1 MPDSTPPGR
10 PEAWHGFS
18 RLLHWVMALV
28 ILGMLGLGNYIDN
41 FVEDVYE
48 AFDLIQIHKSWG
60 FVAFT
65 LGVVRIAWRCFSR
78 SPAPPPGMPRWQL
91 VASRVSHVLLYVLI
105 IVMPVSGWLY
115 ASASEVQDLFA
126 IRNEVF
132 GLFELPDP
140 FQPGSRELAER
151 FGAVHGIASRLLILV
166 VAVHVAAAL
175 KHHFIDRDKV
185 LVRMIR
191 PNP

>member
-1 MPDSTPPGR
+1 MPDSGR

-18 RLLHWVMALV
+18 RLLHWTMAAV
-28 ILGMLGLGNYIDN
+28 VLGMLGLGNYIHI

-60 FVAFT
+60 FVAFA
-65 LGVVRIAWRCFSR
+65 LGVVRIVWRCFSR
-78 SPAPPPGMPRWQL
+78 APATPPGMPRWQR
-91 VASRVSHVLLYVLI
+91 VASRVSHVLLYVLMI
-105 IVMPVSGWLY
+105 AMPVSGWLY
-115 ASASEVQDLFA
+115 ASASEVQELFA

-140 FQPGSRELAER
+140 FRPGSRELAER
-151 FGAVHGIASRLLILV
+151 FGAIHGIAAKLLILV

-175 KHHFIDRDKV
+175 KHQFMDRDKV
-185 LVRMIR
+185 LLRMLR
-191 PNP
+191 STP

>member
-1 MPDSTPPGR
+1 
-10 PEAWHGFS
+10 
-18 RLLHWVMALV
+18 MALV
-28 ILGMLGLGNYIDN
+28 ILGMLGLGNYIN
-41 FVEDVYE
+41 TFVEDVYE

-60 FVAFT
+60 FVAFA
-65 LGVVRIAWRCFSR
+65 LGVVRIAWRCVSR

-91 VASRVSHVLLYVLI
+91 VASRISHILLYVLI

-140 FQPGSRELAER
+140 FKPGSRELAER

-191 PNP
+191 ADP